1 MEMLQKL
8 PKYFTNKEGPRTSLN
23 EPDLFLFLFRPC
35 LLINFK
41 DADIRKN
48 LSLDSI

>member
-8 PKYFTNKEGPRTSLN
+8 PKYFTNKEGPRMSPN
-23 EPDLFLFLFRPC
+23 EPDLFLFRPC

-41 DADIRKN
+41 DAGIRKN
-48 LSLDSI
+48 LTLDAI

>member
-1 MEMLQKL
+1 MEMLQNL
-8 PKYFTNKEGPRTSLN
+8 PKYFTNKEGPRMSPN
-23 EPDLFLFLFRPC
+23 EPDFFLFRPC

-48 LSLDSI
+48 LTPDAI